1 MGDEKGEEGIILS
14 RRKKQKKRIIG
25 WNTLFLAIFFGMIVF
40 KTYDLQKIN
49 KGLEKQK
56 MEYSEKIK
64 IEQEEQARLVKEK
77 EHIQSDIYI
86 EKVAREKLGLV
97 KEDEIVFMEK
107 TE

>member
-1 MGDEKGEEGIILS
+1 LS
-14 RRKKQKKRIIG
+14 RRKKQKKHLIG
-25 WNTLFLAIFFGMIVF
+25 WNTLFLAIFFGMIAF

-49 KGLEKQK
+49 RGLEKQIA
-56 MEYSEKIK
+56 EYREKIRM
-64 IEQEEQARLVKEK
+64 EQEEQERLLKEK
-77 EHIQSDIYI
+77 EYIQSDMYI

>member
-1 MGDEKGEEGIILS
+1 
-14 RRKKQKKRIIG
+14 
-25 WNTLFLAIFFGMIVF
+25 MIAF

-49 KGLEKQK
+49 RGLEKQIA
-56 MEYSEKIK
+56 EYREKIRM
-64 IEQEEQARLVKEK
+64 EQEEQERLLKEK
-77 EHIQSDIYI
+77 EYIQSDMYI